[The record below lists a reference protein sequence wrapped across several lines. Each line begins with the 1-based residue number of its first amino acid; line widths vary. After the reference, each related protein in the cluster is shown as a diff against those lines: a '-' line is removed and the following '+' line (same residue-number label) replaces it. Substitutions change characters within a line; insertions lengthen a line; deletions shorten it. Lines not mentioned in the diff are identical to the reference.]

1 MSDKP
6 ITSVCFETVE
16 DSPKA
21 HILLVDGKKKFLWKE
36 AFSKQISIEE
46 YKDLILNDRKRS
58 EIHDLTNREGRPY
71 RAMFFWDWD
80 KTQGDRDIGV
90 GNLSLEFPNEEK
102 PTEKEG

>member
-1 MSDKP
+1 MSKQL
-6 ITSVCFETVE
+6 ITAECFETIE

-21 HILLVDGKKKFLWKE
+21 YIIKVGDNKKFLWKQ

-46 YKDLILNDRKRS
+46 YKDLILNDGKRS

-90 GNLSLEFPNEEK
+90 GNLSLEFPNKDNPED
-102 PTEKEG
+102 